1 MDLTVVRTD
10 DPSGAV
16 LARVGGD
23 LDVTTEAAFT
33 RRAQELGLEAAVR
46 LVVDLTEVTFLDV
59 AGRAA
64 LAQLAQH
71 VTDGLGRLALVT
83 LPRNRRLLHVTHLDQ
98 LITVFDTVEEGLTWI
113 NVDPSLRPRLLASS
127 IGGYQQPL
135 LTPSPRESLGMGFPT
150 SRRRATV
157 RDTTR
162 AEPGR
167 GVARAPAGDLDQLQ
181 PQPQPQP
188 QPALRAE
195 PDPLP
200 HGQCPPSAT
209 GPGLDRL
216 PTVTAGKGTG
226 AVEPG
231 DWGVLLT
238 PSQVAAMLTV
248 APKTVTGWAN
258 AGLVSSTR
266 TPGGHR
272 RYRQSEIVGLLA
284 TGHHP
289 RRVAVALAGS
299 PVTATLPDHG
309 DTRDHAD
316 RQTTPTEHEHFVA
329 AAAIAAEA
337 VAIVSR
343 TQATAEAHNVLV
355 VAEAVAAAARTAAE
369 AAEAAREARAA
380 AAQFAATA
388 LATNAAHTAAAM
400 QVRADAAAAQQCAAA
415 SEAAIV
421 VAAASR
427 PGHQREDALSALRL
441 AAIVEARALATA
453 KDTAADAACVA
464 SAVVAAARDVAL
476 SVVAAAH
483 ALESEVV
490 VAAATVLGTAT
501 AAARNVATDTDARA
515 SGAAVVARKSA
526 AAVMTMETEHPRRS

>member
-150 SRRRATV
+150 SRRRAMV

-167 GVARAPAGDLDQLQ
+167 VGARAPAGDLD
-181 PQPQPQP
+181 QPQP

-200 HGQCPPSAT
+200 HGRCPPSAT
-209 GPGLDRL
+209 RPGLDRL
-216 PTVTAGKGTG
+216 PTVTAGKGAD

-248 APKTVTGWAN
+248 APKTVTG
-258 AGLVSSTR
+258 
-266 TPGGHR
+266 
-272 RYRQSEIVGLLA
+272 
-284 TGHHP
+284 
-289 RRVAVALAGS
+289 
-299 PVTATLPDHG
+299 
-309 DTRDHAD
+309 
-316 RQTTPTEHEHFVA
+316 
-329 AAAIAAEA
+329 
-337 VAIVSR
+337 
-343 TQATAEAHNVLV
+343 
-355 VAEAVAAAARTAAE
+355 
-369 AAEAAREARAA
+369 
-380 AAQFAATA
+380 
-388 LATNAAHTAAAM
+388 
-400 QVRADAAAAQQCAAA
+400 
-415 SEAAIV
+415 
-421 VAAASR
+421 
-427 PGHQREDALSALRL
+427 
-441 AAIVEARALATA
+441 
-453 KDTAADAACVA
+453 
-464 SAVVAAARDVAL
+464 
-476 SVVAAAH
+476 
-483 ALESEVV
+483 
-490 VAAATVLGTAT
+490 
-501 AAARNVATDTDARA
+501 
-515 SGAAVVARKSA
+515 
-526 AAVMTMETEHPRRS
+526 